1 MENNDKQ
8 LIDQALS
15 FVNENNRFAMK
26 TITKNSVSRS
36 NFYKLSVELSEET
49 LKDVEDSKTHV
60 EPSTK
65 PYTPV
70 IDFKGLVDDE
80 NPEGKS
86 KDESEE
92 KSEDKS
98 KDEPKDKSKE
108 KRKGLFERMLLRIKN
123 DQAHGIYRFLRDIK
137 SDKLNSLSLEDI
149 INMSPQERAN
159 LLEVEYRPGA
169 RNLPGKILNTDIG
182 RR

>member
-15 FVNENNRFAMK
+15 FMNENNRFAMK

-36 NFYKLSVELSEET
+36 NFYKLSAELSEQT
-49 LKDVEDSKTHV
+49 LRDVEDSETLV

-98 KDEPKDKSKE
+98 KDESEDKSEDKSKDKFRKERKKTFYQRLKEWTE
-108 KRKGLFERMLLRIKN
+108 KK
-123 DQAHGIYRFLRDIK
+123 QAKAIMDLYGIDVSGMKPEEIADILETRYSPGPSFPK
-137 SDKLNSLSLEDI
+137 SN
-149 INMSPQERAN
+149 
-159 LLEVEYRPGA
+159 
-169 RNLPGKILNTDIG
+169 ILNTNLGKD
-182 RR
+182 R

>member
-36 NFYKLSVELSEET
+36 NFYKLSIDLPVEIR
-49 LKDVEDSKTHV
+49 KDDDDSKTPV

-98 KDEPKDKSKE
+98 KDEPKDKSKDKFRKERKKTFYQRLKEWTE
-108 KRKGLFERMLLRIKN
+108 KK
-123 DQAHGIYRFLRDIK
+123 QAKAIMDLYGIDVSGMKPEEIADILETRYSPGPSFPK
-137 SDKLNSLSLEDI
+137 SN
-149 INMSPQERAN
+149 
-159 LLEVEYRPGA
+159 
-169 RNLPGKILNTDIG
+169 ILNTNLGKD
-182 RR
+182 R